1 MNAFFQFVQTELGL
15 IIAHS
20 PVRVWHLVAAAAKR
34 AAVMRIFV
42 MQSRDV
48 TILVSFAES
57 YMLMIL
63 YISMFFVNN
72 VFFSWS
78 SNTQVP
84 VNKKPFLQKFTSY
97 KWVKTV
103 FFSNCKVA
111 NY

>member
-72 VFFSWS
+72 VVFFFEVA
-78 SNTQVP
+78 T
-84 VNKKPFLQKFTSY
+84 NKSLSTKNLSY
-97 KWVKTV
+97 KSSEVI
-103 FFSNCKVA
+103 SE
-111 NY
+111 